1 MARQDLN
8 DMFAQTAFLYGGN
21 AAYLDDLYARYQ
33 QNPASVDDEWRG
45 FFSGLKDDSNLI
57 VKNARGASWTKP
69 NWPIAA
75 NGELVSALD
84 GNWLEVEGVEIRVE
98 MAAHAI
104 GADHHDGAHAVAR
117 RLGDLVGG

>member
-57 VKNARGASWTKP
+57 VKNARGASWATP
-69 NWPIAA
+69 APSSRAA
-75 NGELVSALD
+75 RVRPPTRSPPWRRRASASRRRPP
-84 GNWLEVEGVEIRVE
+84 GS
-98 MAAHAI
+98 
-104 GADHHDGAHAVAR
+104 AR
-117 RLGDLVGG
+117 R